1 MKILVF
7 NVKYSENLGD
17 GLLALCIEKY
27 LGHGGVDNVQIETI
41 DLAGREGFGT
51 SRNRRQP
58 AIRILHRLPPFARR
72 MAVEYVLGRSLRKLR
87 QEWEKKIAAADAV
100 VIGGGNLFQ
109 DDDLNFPLKVGTLL
123 DCVRQAKRPLAIYA
137 VGVSGHWSPRAKS
150 LFERLHKTQ
159 IVHLSVR
166 DNFASDNW
174 SHHFPDGP
182 AAEIFPDPGLL
193 VRHMTGPQADL
204 FEPKFKRVAGIC
216 VTEPII
222 LERHASQSVS
232 AIPFRSVDDYRELI
246 KLLLAD
252 GHRVCVFCNGAAEDQ
267 AFANQI
273 LDDAAMAKHLA
284 SGRVELAERPRT
296 PEELIDILTSTSV
309 ILAHRLHACIA
320 AYSLAIPHVGLGW
333 DKKVQGFFQSVGRE
347 EYFVNGTDAC
357 VRNVWLQLNAAER
370 EGIDAQRHAAVLEF
384 AQSGL
389 SHLRQALECTV
400 RNNFTTSPKIYRKG
414 ITTSS
419 DVVNHGVL
427 SSRKWI

>member
-1 MKILVF
+1 VKILIF

-17 GLLALCIEKY
+17 GLLAICLEKY
-27 LGHGGVDNVQIETI
+27 LGKGDAGVEIETI

-58 AIRILHRLPPFARR
+58 AIRILHQLPPFARR

-87 QEWEKKIAAADAV
+87 REWETKIAAADAV

-123 DCVRQAKRPLAIYA
+123 DCVQQTGRPLAIYA
-137 VGVSGHWSPRAKS
+137 VGVSGQWSAQAKA
-150 LFERLHKTQ
+150 LFERLHKTE

-174 SHHFPDGP
+174 SQHFPDGP
-182 AAEIFPDPGLL
+182 HAELFPDPGLL
-193 VRHMTGPQADL
+193 VRHMVDPSSAHLETNG
-204 FEPKFKRVAGIC
+204 KHVAGIC

-232 AIPFRSVDDYRELI
+232 AIPFRDVNDYRDLI
-246 KLLLAD
+246 KLLIAG

-273 LDDAAMAKHLA
+273 LGETTMAKHVA

-296 PEELIDILTSTSV
+296 PEELLNILTSTNV

-347 EYFVNGTDAC
+347 EYFINGADAS
-357 VRNVWLQLNAAER
+357 VRNVWLRLLSAER
-370 EGIDAQRHAAVLEF
+370 EGIDALKHAAVLEF
-384 AQSGL
+384 AQTGL
-389 SHLRQALECTV
+389 SHLRQALEC
-400 RNNFTTSPKIYRKG
+400 RIKNNFPTSSKIYRKG
-414 ITTSS
+414 ITASL
-419 DVVNHGVL
+419 DVVNHKSL
-427 SSRKWI
+427 LSRKWI